1 MSKRMTLAED
11 DTTEVVVSPPLA
23 PFEAPP
29 PASLASPASPGLAEK
44 PEPVQSAGAVSRKV
58 LREERRE
65 RQRVAAICALVVAL
79 CMGMTVLILTIARDR
94 PAGSIPVGS
103 GVVVTHQISSIQAL
117 PRPGA

>member
-11 DTTEVVVSPPLA
+11 DTTEVVVSSPLA
-23 PFEAPP
+23 PFEPPP
-29 PASLASPASPGLAEK
+29 PASLASPGLAEK
-44 PEPVQSAGAVSRKV
+44 PKPVQSAGAVSRKV
-58 LREERRE
+58 LRVERRE

>member
-11 DTTEVVVSPPLA
+11 DTTEVVVSSPLA
-23 PFEAPP
+23 PFAAP
-29 PASLASPASPGLAEK
+29 SPVSPVREEK
-44 PEPVQSAGAVSRKV
+44 PKPVQSVGAVSRKV

-65 RQRVAAICALVVAL
+65 RQRVAAICAVVVAL

-103 GVVVTHQISSIQAL
+103 GIVVAHQISSIQAL

>member
-1 MSKRMTLAED
+1 MSERITLAED
-11 DTTEVVVSPPLA
+11 DTTEVAISSPLA

-29 PASLASPASPGLAEK
+29 PVSPVLAEK
-44 PEPVQSAGAVSRKV
+44 PKPVESVGAVAVTRKV

-103 GVVVTHQISSIQAL
+103 GVVVAHQISSIQAL

>member
-1 MSKRMTLAED
+1 MSERITLAED
-11 DTTEVVVSPPLA
+11 DTTEVAISSPLA
-23 PFEAPP
+23 PFEAPFP
-29 PASLASPASPGLAEK
+29 VLAEK
-44 PEPVQSAGAVSRKV
+44 PKPVQSSGAVSRKV

-65 RQRVAAICALVVAL
+65 RQRVAAICALVIAL

-103 GVVVTHQISSIQAL
+103 GVVVAHQISSIQAL

>member
-1 MSKRMTLAED
+1 MSERMMLAED
-11 DTTEVVVSPPLA
+11 DTTEVAISSPLA
-23 PFEAPP
+23 PFEAP
-29 PASLASPASPGLAEK
+29 SPALADK
-44 PEPVQSAGAVSRKV
+44 PKPVALVGAVSRKV

-65 RQRVAAICALVVAL
+65 RQRVAAICALVIAL

-103 GVVVTHQISSIQAL
+103 GVVVAHQISSIQAL

>member
-1 MSKRMTLAED
+1 MSERMTLAED
-11 DTTEVVVSPPLA
+11 DTTEVTISSPLA
-23 PFEAPP
+23 PFEAPL
-29 PASLASPASPGLAEK
+29 PALAEK
-44 PEPVQSAGAVSRKV
+44 PKPVVSVGAVSRKV

-79 CMGMTVLILTIARDR
+79 CMGMTVLILSIARDR

-103 GVVVTHQISSIQAL
+103 GVVVAHQISSIQAL